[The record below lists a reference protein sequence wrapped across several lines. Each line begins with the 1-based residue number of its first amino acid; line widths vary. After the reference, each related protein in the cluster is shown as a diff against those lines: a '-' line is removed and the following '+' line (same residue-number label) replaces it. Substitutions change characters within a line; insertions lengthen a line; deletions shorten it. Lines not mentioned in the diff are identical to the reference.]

1 MHPDR
6 KGATVSQGPIPA
18 PTPETQMFWDG
29 TAAGE
34 LRIQRCTPCE
44 KFYFYPRPYCP
55 TCHSDQVEWQVVS
68 GKGTLAS
75 YNINYRP
82 FPIFETDEPQVIALI
97 ELDEGVR
104 LMSNIVGVEPLPENL
119 PLGMRVSVEFEPR
132 GDQFL
137 PVFTPES
144 RS

>member
-1 MHPDR
+1 M
-6 KGATVSQGPIPA
+6 SEGPVPV
-18 PTPETQMFWDG
+18 PTPETQSFWEG

-34 LRIQRCTPCE
+34 LRIQRCNSCE

-55 TCHSDQVEWQVVS
+55 RCNSDDVEWRVVS

-82 FPIFETDEPQVIALI
+82 FPIFASDEPQIIALV
-97 ELDEGVR
+97 ELDEGAR
-104 LMSNIVGVEPLPENL
+104 LMSNIVGIEPLPENL
-119 PLGMRVSVEFEPR
+119 PLGMRLHVGFEPR

-137 PVFTPES
+137 PVFTAEHTAEHITETS
-144 RS
+144 N

>member
-1 MHPDR
+1 MS
-6 KGATVSQGPIPA
+6 AGPVPI
-18 PTPETQMFWDG
+18 PTPETQTFWEG
-29 TAAGE
+29 TAIGE
-34 LRIQRCTPCE
+34 LRIQRCNSCE
-44 KFYFYPRPYCP
+44 EYYFYPRPYCP
-55 TCHSDQVEWQVVS
+55 GCQSDDVEWRVVS

-82 FPIFETDEPQVIALI
+82 FPIFESKDPQVIALV

-104 LMSNIVGVEPLPENL
+104 MMSNIVDVEPLPENL
-119 PLGMRVSVEFEPR
+119 ELGMRLAVRFEAR

-137 PVFTPES
+137 PVFTPET